1 MTDVTNKRKVKY
13 FIGLFVIFSFIYIP
27 FATPFHSYLML
38 PTDITTFSDDDEI
51 TQSSNATIPSS
62 AHSNSDTDQSLYV
75 YKNDLPIKKVN
86 VTAVDKRYV
95 ILGGQSIG
103 IQLQSAGVVVVG
115 HHDIDTVNLLQSPAK
130 NTDIKAGDVITKIN
144 DKKIK
149 HVKDLQ
155 KIVTDAGE
163 NNEALHITYQ
173 RGAEEFDTKVTP
185 ILNDKEKKYQIGLYM
200 KDASSGI
207 GTITFIDEKTGK
219 YGALG
224 HTITDSVTKKP
235 VDIHQG
241 KIVPSNVT
249 NIQKG
254 NKGIPGEKQATF
266 SLKGDSLGS
275 VTKNSPFGIYGELN
289 PKLIKERTLLEV
301 GSAADIEKGPAEIR
315 TVINGDKIESFDIE
329 IVHSVPQKFPATKGL
344 IIKVT
349 DERLLEATGGIV
361 QGMSG
366 SPIIQNDKI
375 IGAVTHVFVND
386 PTSGYGVHIEWMLK
400 EAGVDNKHKEQA
412 A

>member
-1 MTDVTNKRKVKY
+1 MTDVTMKRKVKY
-13 FIGLFVIFSFIYIP
+13 FIGLFVIFSFVYFP

-38 PTDITTFSDDDEI
+38 PTDITTFSDDDEMS
-51 TQSSNATIPSS
+51 QSSDTTIPASS
-62 AHSNSDTDQSLYV
+62 HLNTDQSLFV

-86 VTAVDKRYV
+86 VTAMDKRYV

-103 IQLQSAGVVVVG
+103 IQLQSSGVVVVG
-115 HHDIDTVNLLQSPAK
+115 HHDIDTVNMLQSPVK
-130 NTDIKAGDVITKIN
+130 NTDIKAGDVITEIN

-149 HVKDLQ
+149 HVKELQ
-155 KIVTDAGE
+155 KIITDAGK

-173 RGAEEFDTKVTP
+173 RGAKEFDAKVTP

-224 HTITDSVTKKP
+224 HTISDSITKKP
-235 VDIHQG
+235 IDIHQG
-241 KIVPSNVT
+241 KIVPSKVT

-254 NKGIPGEKQATF
+254 NKGMPGEKQATF
-266 SLKGDSLGS
+266 SLKGDSLGT

-289 PKLIKERTLLEV
+289 PKLIKDQTLLEV
-301 GSAADIEKGPAEIR
+301 GNAADIEKGPAEIR
-315 TVINGDKIESFDIE
+315 TVIDGDKIESFEIE
-329 IVHSVPQKFPATKGL
+329 VVHSVPQKFPATKGM

-349 DERLLEATGGIV
+349 DERLLDATGGIV

-366 SPIIQNDKI
+366 SPIIQNNKI

-386 PTSGYGVHIEWMLK
+386 PISGYGVHIEWMLN
-400 EAGVDNKHKEQA
+400 EAGVDTKKKEKA